1 MCPHFSIPLYPCILK
16 RGIYLI
22 FFFSKQKIGRFED
35 RIKTNAKYSKRYIFY
50 HNPPYSGKQSRL
62 AWRVERLIRSN
73 TPSRTFHFRI
83 DSEATVSRNADTR
96 STKPNFNFACWS
108 HRVLS
113 LSFIAKKR
121 KKKKRGNGRS
131 VYEQEVMR
139 SRRSFGSYSRVLVF
153 SKLKIRVG
161 KKKGARKVARKG
173 AKPRVPAEPRLN
185 NSLVC
190 REDARTVWF
199 FELESVVRPLRP
211 FLERVKLLL
220 E

>member
-1 MCPHFSIPLYPCILK
+1 MCPHFSIPLYPCTLK

-50 HNPPYSGKQSRL
+50 HNSGKQSRL

-121 KKKKRGNGRS
+121 KKKKRQRTKRLRTGSDAIEKVVR
-131 VYEQEVMR
+131 VIFAR
-139 SRRSFGSYSRVLVF
+139 ASFFEAENPS
-153 SKLKIRVG
+153 G
-161 KKKGARKVARKG
+161 KKKGGEKG
-173 AKPRVPAEPRLN
+173 REKRSEA
-185 NSLVC
+185 SLSS
-190 REDARTVWF
+190 RAS
-199 FELESVVRPLRP
+199 FE
-211 FLERVKLLL
+211 
-220 E
+220 

>member
-1 MCPHFSIPLYPCILK
+1 MCPHFSIPLYPCTLK

-50 HNPPYSGKQSRL
+50 HNSYSGKQSRL

-121 KKKKRGNGRS
+121 KKKKEATDEAFTN
-131 VYEQEVMR
+131 
-139 SRRSFGSYSRVLVF
+139 
-153 SKLKIRVG
+153 
-161 KKKGARKVARKG
+161 RK
-173 AKPRVPAEPRLN
+173 
-185 NSLVC
+185 
-190 REDARTVWF
+190 
-199 FELESVVRPLRP
+199 
-211 FLERVKLLL
+211 
-220 E
+220 

>member
-1 MCPHFSIPLYPCILK
+1 MCPHFSIPLYPCTLK

-50 HNPPYSGKQSRL
+50 HNSGKQSRL

-108 HRVLS
+108 HRVLVLS
-113 LSFIAKKR
+113 LSLSLFHC
-121 KKKKRGNGRS
+121 KKKK
-131 VYEQEVMR
+131 
-139 SRRSFGSYSRVLVF
+139 
-153 SKLKIRVG
+153 
-161 KKKGARKVARKG
+161 KKKEATDEAFTNRK
-173 AKPRVPAEPRLN
+173 
-185 NSLVC
+185 
-190 REDARTVWF
+190 
-199 FELESVVRPLRP
+199 
-211 FLERVKLLL
+211 
-220 E
+220 